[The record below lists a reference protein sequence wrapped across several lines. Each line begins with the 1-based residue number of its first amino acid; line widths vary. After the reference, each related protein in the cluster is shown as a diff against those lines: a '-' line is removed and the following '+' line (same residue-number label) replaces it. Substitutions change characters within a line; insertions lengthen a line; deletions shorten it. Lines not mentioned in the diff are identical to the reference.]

1 MRAMVV
7 DELGG
12 PLRVAQLPEPEPGPG
27 QVTIGVRRAGVNF
40 PDMLI
45 MQGRYQLKPPMPF
58 APGFEIAGEVLAV
71 GPDETRFTPGDRVMA
86 SLWYGGY
93 AEVVAVDEARVFAL
107 PDGVSDDQAAVV
119 PIAYGTSYHALA
131 DRADLQT
138 GETLVVLGASG
149 GVGLATVEI
158 GAMLGA
164 RVIGCVGAEWK
175 GEAVRRQGA
184 EHVINTTTEDVRSR
198 VLEITDGKGAD
209 VVYDPVGG
217 EATEIALRYLAWRGR
232 LLIIGFTSGRI
243 PDVAANRLLLKGAAA
258 VGVYWGQ
265 FAELEP
271 AVNRA
276 NFDMILTWI
285 ADGTLQPFVSERY
298 PLEDAGKALAA
309 LAGRRAVGKL
319 VLEVS

>member
-27 QVTIGVRRAGVNF
+27 QVTIAVRRAGVNF

-45 MQGRYQLKPPMPF
+45 MQGRYQLKPPVPF
-58 APGFEIAGEVLAV
+58 APGFEVAGEVLAV

-131 DRADLQT
+131 DRADLQS

-243 PDVAANRLLLKGAAA
+243 PDLAANRLLLKGAAA

-276 NFDMILTWI
+276 NFDMILSWI

-309 LAGRRAVGKL
+309 LAERRAVGKL

>member
-12 PLRVAQLPEPEPGPG
+12 PLRVGQLPEPEPGPG
-27 QVTIGVRRAGVNF
+27 QVTIAVRRAGINF

-45 MQGRYQLKPPMPF
+45 MQGRYQLKPPVPF
-58 APGFEIAGEVLAV
+58 APGFEVAGEVLAI

-93 AEVVAVDEARVFAL
+93 AEVVAVDEARVFAV

-131 DRADLQT
+131 DRADLQS

-149 GVGLATVEI
+149 GVGLATVDI

-175 GEAVRRQGA
+175 GEAVREQGA
-184 EHVINTTTEDVRSR
+184 EHVINTKTEDVRSR
-198 VLEITDGKGAD
+198 VLEITDGNGAN

-232 LLIIGFTSGRI
+232 LLIIGFTSGKI
-243 PDVAANRLLLKGAAA
+243 PDLAANRLLLKGAAA

-276 NFDMILTWI
+276 NFDMILSRI
-285 ADGTLQPFVSERY
+285 ADGILQPFVSERY

-309 LAGRRAVGKL
+309 LAERRAVGKL